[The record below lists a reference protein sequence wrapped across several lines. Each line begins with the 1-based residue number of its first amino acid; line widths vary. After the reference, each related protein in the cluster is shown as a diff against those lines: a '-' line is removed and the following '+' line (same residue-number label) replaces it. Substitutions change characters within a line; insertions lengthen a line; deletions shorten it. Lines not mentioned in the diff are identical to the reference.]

1 MEPQLMKA
9 TPHTVMLIDG
19 HPIWCHG
26 VAAVLNK
33 ESDLEICGQSGDFER
48 GLELIASLNPGIVI
62 MDITREVGQGLGLI
76 KTILGRHPAARL
88 LVLSLN
94 DECLYAERVI
104 RAGARG
110 YLMKQESEDALV
122 TAIRQVL
129 NGGVYLSNRMRE
141 ILCNK
146 ALCSSVDDGYPD
158 LGTLTERE
166 MQVFTLLGEGKEN
179 SEIAGYMNLSV
190 KTVDAYRAHIKQKLK
205 LRSGLELIRLAIL
218 HTPPYSPSARDS
230 SMARPDFRSAIQS
243 VETNQSE
250 VL

>member
-1 MEPQLMKA
+1 MK
-9 TPHTVMLIDG
+9 PPVHTVMLIDG
-19 HPIWCHG
+19 HPIWCYG
-26 VAAVLNK
+26 VAAVLHK
-33 ESDLEICGQSGDFER
+33 ESDLKICGQTGDYEV
-48 GLELIASLNPGIVI
+48 GLELIASLNPGVII
-62 MDITREVGQGLGLI
+62 MDVTQEVGQGLGFI

-110 YLMKQESEDALV
+110 YLMKQESEEALV
-122 TAIRQVL
+122 SAIRQVL
-129 NGGVYLSNRMRE
+129 AGGVFLSNRMRE

-146 ALCSSVDDGYPD
+146 ALCAGVDDGYPD
-158 LGTLTERE
+158 LGTLTDRE

-179 SEIAGYMNLSV
+179 SEIAGCMNLSV

-218 HTPPYSPSARDS
+218 HTPPFSPSARIS
-230 SMARPDFRSAIQS
+230 GVTRPDFRSALQP
-243 VETNQSE
+243 VVTNQSE